1 MSCIV
6 SVSGSPYEQGLT
18 QGKELK
24 EVILRN
30 LQRVDQKLQESRC
43 DQKRYEDFVSRNLE
57 MMKKN
62 EPSLYEE
69 MEGIAQGSGL
79 PFADIVRLNIPAY
92 FMTEY
97 FNQECS
103 MIVARKNAT
112 ADGCTYVV
120 KNRDM
125 GTWIEQCVLKRSY
138 PDGSQIVEVNGAGI
152 VTYPA
157 GGINGHGLCV
167 TTTGFWSADLPPE
180 IDRVDSS
187 HIFLN
192 IHLLLANCK
201 TVEEVVAY
209 AKQSPRMNGLN
220 VLAADANAACVIEMT
235 SNAVS
240 VEYDQGKGILFRTN
254 HYRSD
259 DFCHFNPEPALR
271 PSTFHRSKR
280 IETLLEQQYGKIR
293 FQDLLRIMSDH
304 ENGINSIC
312 RHPQGEIQ
320 SRTVS
325 CCLFVVEDLEVWTA
339 LGNPCEQLPSV
350 RLSESK

>member
-6 SVSGSPYEQGLT
+6 SVSGSPYEQGFSH
-18 QGKELK
+18 GKELK

-30 LQRVDQKLQESRC
+30 LHNVNLKLKESHC
-43 DQKRYEDFVSRNLE
+43 DQKRYEEFVSRNLE
-57 MMKKN
+57 MMKRS

-79 PFADIVRLNIPAY
+79 PFADIARLNIPAY

-103 MIVARKNAT
+103 MILARKNAT

-125 GTWIEQCVLKRSY
+125 GTFIEQCVLKRTY
-138 PDGSQIVEVNGAGI
+138 PDGSKMVEVNGAGI
-152 VTYPA
+152 ITYPA
-157 GGINGHGLCV
+157 GGINEQGLCV
-167 TTTGFWSADLPPE
+167 TTTGFWSEDLPPE
-180 IDRVDSS
+180 MDRVDSS

-201 TVEEVVAY
+201 TVEEVVDY
-209 AKQSPRMNGLN
+209 AKKSPRMNGLN
-220 VLAADANAACVIEMT
+220 VLAADANTACVIEMT
-235 SNAVS
+235 SDAVS

-254 HYRSD
+254 HYRSN
-259 DFCHFNPEPALR
+259 DFSHFNAPPELR
-271 PSTFHRSKR
+271 PSTFKRSER
-280 IETLLEQQYGKIR
+280 IETLLEKQYGKIR

-312 RHPQGEIQ
+312 RHPEGDVL

-325 CCLFVVEDLEVWTA
+325 CCLFVVEDLEAWTA

-350 RLSESK
+350 RI